1 MSIESVERVRAAI
14 RACEALG
21 PPVRV
26 LSLLSGGADSACL
39 LHALSA
45 ELGTGRVAALHV
57 HHGLRAAADE
67 DELFCSAFCE
77 SLGVRLHVERVAVQP
92 GGNLEAR
99 ARDARYAVAEAVR
112 VREGLDLIATGHT
125 ASDQVETILYRLA
138 ASPGRRALLGM
149 EPLRDRIVR
158 PLLDVGRED
167 VRDYCRAVGLTWR
180 EDESNADRSL
190 ARNRLRH
197 EVIPSLR
204 EIHPAVER
212 NVLATAAELRAEQE
226 VLERVV
232 DEAAARCGAGG
243 HPPTV
248 EFARL
253 AREPAPV
260 RRLLLRRLAER
271 AAGGALALGSERVGE
286 IERLARRG
294 GSGVA
299 ELGAGVR
306 AVVEYGVVRFL
317 TDPAPGPAEAATLA
331 VPGSCRFGV
340 WEIRAERGGDGA
352 AIGSLDEPVFDAA
365 RLARTLTVRSWQEGD
380 RMHPLGL
387 GGSKSLQD
395 IFGDRKVPRSLRRS
409 LPVVLS
415 GSEIAWVAGVAVSD
429 VFKLDQHTAATVR
442 LRARAVSAAD
452 HPGD

>member
-1 MSIESVERVRAAI
+1 MSSEPVERLRAAI
-14 RACEALG
+14 RACKALDS
-21 PPVRV
+21 PVRV
-26 LSLLSGGADSACL
+26 LSLLSGGADSVCL
-39 LHALSA
+39 VHALAA
-45 ELGTGRVAALHV
+45 ELGAGRVVALHV

-67 DELFCSAFCE
+67 DERFCSAFCE
-77 SLGVRLHVERVAVQP
+77 SLGVRLHVERVALEP

-99 ARDARYAVAEAVR
+99 ARDARYAAAEAVR
-112 VREGLDLIATGHT
+112 VREGLDLVATGHT

-138 ASPGRRALLGM
+138 VSPGRRALLGM
-149 EPLRDRIVR
+149 EPLRERIVR

-167 VRDYCRAVGLTWR
+167 VRDYCRAAGLAWR

-197 EVIPSLR
+197 EVIPALR
-204 EIHPAVER
+204 EIHPAAER

-232 DEAAARCGAGG
+232 DEAAVRCGAGG
-243 HPPTV
+243 HPPAV

-253 AREPAPV
+253 AGEPAPI

-271 AAGGALALGSERVGE
+271 AAGRTLALGSERVGE

-299 ELGAGVR
+299 DLGGGVR

-317 TDPAPGPAEAATLA
+317 TDPGPGPAQAAPLA
-331 VPGSCRFGV
+331 VPGSCRFGA
-340 WEIRAERGGDGA
+340 WEIRAERGGDGGET
-352 AIGSLDEPVFDAA
+352 GSLDEPVLDAA
-365 RLARTLTVRSWQEGD
+365 RLGPALTVRAWQDGD
-380 RMHPLGL
+380 RMRPLGL
-387 GGSKSLQD
+387 EGSKSLQD
-395 IFGDRKVPRSLRRS
+395 IFSDRKVPRSLRHA

-415 GSEIAWVAGVAVSD
+415 GAEIAWVAGVAVSEA
-429 VFKLDQHTAATVR
+429 FKLGPHTAATVR

-452 HPGD
+452 HPWE